1 MALPT
6 LEDIVEQL
14 KAVSGAPT
22 LDPDA
27 PLLENEDI
35 DSLDLMEWLYT
46 FQEQY
51 PEVPADESL
60 FEDIDPSV
68 TLRDVYAK
76 VIETVPAPV
85 AGA

>member
-6 LEDIVEQL
+6 LDDVVQQL
-14 KAVSGAPT
+14 QSVSGAQE

-60 FEDIDPSV
+60 FEDIDSSV
-68 TLRDVYAK
+68 TLRAIYTRVMD
-76 VIETVPAPV
+76 TVPAS
-85 AGA
+85 ASGA

>member
-6 LEDIVEQL
+6 LGDVVEQL
-14 KAVSGAPT
+14 RSVSGAPT

-27 PLLENEDI
+27 PLLENGDV

-60 FEDIDPSV
+60 FEDLDSSV
-68 TLRDVYAK
+68 SLRDVYNRVMAS
-76 VIETVPAPV
+76 VPAAV
-85 AGA
+85 AES